1 MKAQLPRIVIVTR
14 PTPLAMLLRRF
25 GTLDQARFYVTS
37 RGQDFER
44 VQHID
49 ALQQQAVA
57 AVLRAIP
64 AEQRRAQ
71 VTRDELDRFVFNGDD
86 VVFAIGQDGLIPNVA
101 KYLDGHLVVGFNPD
115 PATVCGLLCKFV
127 PADAPRVLAA
137 LAEKGSGTA
146 AAPPSLAPF
155 VLEQRAMVVAEREDG
170 QKLLA
175 LNELF
180 VGHRTHQ
187 SAKYRVSVRDTGA
200 HERQS
205 SSGVI
210 ISTGTGATGWTAS
223 IVRQRGISEPL
234 PAPTERRLAY
244 MVREPWPSIA
254 TGTEV
259 NFGILVEGEVLTLA
273 SEMEEGGVIFGDG
286 IEADYLEF
294 NEGQTVTV
302 RLAERALHLLAPA
315 PTESVQ

>member
-1 MKAQLPRIVIVTR
+1 MQPKLPRIVIVTR

-37 RGQDFER
+37 RGQDFAR
-44 VQHID
+44 VQHLD

-71 VTRDELDRFVFNGDD
+71 VSREELDRFVFNSDD
-86 VVFAIGQDGLIPNVA
+86 VIFAIGQDGLIPNVA
-101 KYLDGHLVVGFNPD
+101 KYLDGHLIAGFNPD
-115 PATVCGLLCKFV
+115 PATVGGLLCKFV
-127 PADAPRVLAA
+127 PADAPRVIAAVNSGDVERTLAM
-137 LAEKGSGTA
+137 
-146 AAPPSLAPF
+146 
-155 VLEQRAMVVAEREDG
+155 EQRAMVVAEREDG

-180 VGHRTHQ
+180 IGHHTHQ
-187 SAKYRVSVRDTGA
+187 SAKYRILAPGA
-200 HERQS
+200 DGAQERHS

-210 ISTGTGATGWTAS
+210 VSTGTGATGWTAS
-223 IVRQRGISEPL
+223 IVRQRGITTAL
-234 PAPTERRLAY
+234 PAPTERRLTY

-254 TGTEV
+254 TGTAI
-259 NFGILVEGEVLTLA
+259 NFGFLAEGETLTLA
-273 SEMEEGGVIFGDG
+273 SEMEEGGVVFGDG

-294 NEGQTVTV
+294 NEGQTVQV
-302 RLAERALHLLAPA
+302 RLARRALNLLAPM
-315 PTESVQ
+315 P

>member
-14 PTPLAMLLRRF
+14 PTPLAMLMRRF

-37 RGQDFER
+37 RGQDFAR
-44 VQHID
+44 VQQID
-49 ALQQQAVA
+49 ALQQQAVT

-71 VTRDELDRFVFNGDD
+71 VSRDELDRFVFNSDD
-86 VVFAIGQDGLIPNVA
+86 VLFAIGQDGLIPNVA
-101 KYLDGHLVVGFNPD
+101 KYLDGHWIAGFNPD
-115 PATVCGLLCKFV
+115 PATVGGLLCKFV
-127 PADAPRVLAA
+127 PADAPRVIAA
-137 LAEKGSGTA
+137 VNSGDIKRTFA
-146 AAPPSLAPF
+146 I
-155 VLEQRAMVVAEREDG
+155 EQRAMVVAEREDG

-180 VGHRTHQ
+180 IGHHTHQ
-187 SAKYRVSVRDTGA
+187 SAKYRILAPGA
-200 HERQS
+200 AGAPALQERHS

-223 IVRQRGISEPL
+223 IVKQRGITQAL
-234 PAPTERRLAY
+234 PVPTDRRLTY

-254 TGTEV
+254 TGTEI
-259 NFGILVEGEVLTLA
+259 NFGFLADGESLTLI

-294 NEGQTVTV
+294 NEGQTVNV
-302 RLAERALHLLAPA
+302 RLAKRALTLLSPR
-315 PTESVQ
+315 P